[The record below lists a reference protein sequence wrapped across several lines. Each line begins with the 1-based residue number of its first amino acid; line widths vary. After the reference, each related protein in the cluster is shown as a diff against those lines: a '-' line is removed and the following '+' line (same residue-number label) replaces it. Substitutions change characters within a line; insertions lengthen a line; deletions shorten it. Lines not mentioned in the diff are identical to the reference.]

1 MTATY
6 SVIGLGKLGASMAG
20 AIASRGF
27 NVIGVDANPLAVE
40 RLNAGIAPVAETGLS
55 ELVIANRQRLW
66 ATLSHREAVLG
77 SDVSF
82 VVVPTPSDE
91 QGGFSLQY
99 ATEAFRAI
107 GRALAEKRDYHLVV
121 LTSTVLP
128 GATRY
133 GLLPVL
139 EAESGK
145 ACGTNFG
152 LCYGPEFIALGS
164 VIRDFLNPDFTLIG
178 EFDDRAGS
186 LLEQC
191 YAAILT
197 NRAPSRRMSLEN
209 AELAKIALNTFV
221 TAKISFANMLAD
233 ICERLP
239 GGDVDVVSDAIGLDR
254 RVGRPYLTGGLGFGG
269 PCFPRDNVALA
280 YFARALGVEALLP
293 EATQRA
299 NDHVVRTA
307 IERIDRLAAGSTVA
321 VLGLAYKP
329 LSHVVE
335 RSQGLE
341 IARGLAQRG
350 LRVLAYDPLATE
362 SARQELDGSV
372 QLCGSVDE
380 CLSAADTVVITTPD
394 PAFRTLGAAEL
405 LPSAGRRRTVVD
417 FWRIIDA
424 DLAAHTAIDYI
435 AAGRGD
441 SAERYGPV
449 LEAMWQRIDGHAP
462 HQRSPT
468 AVR

>member
-1 MTATY
+1 
-6 SVIGLGKLGASMAG
+6 
-20 AIASRGF
+20 
-27 NVIGVDANPLAVE
+27 
-40 RLNAGIAPVAETGLS
+40 
-55 ELVIANRQRLW
+55 
-66 ATLSHREAVLG
+66 
-77 SDVSF
+77 
-82 VVVPTPSDE
+82 
-91 QGGFSLQY
+91 
-99 ATEAFRAI
+99 
-107 GRALAEKRDYHLVV
+107 
-121 LTSTVLP
+121 
-128 GATRY
+128 
-133 GLLPVL
+133 
-139 EAESGK
+139 
-145 ACGTNFG
+145 
-152 LCYGPEFIALGS
+152 
-164 VIRDFLNPDFTLIG
+164 
-178 EFDDRAGS
+178 
-186 LLEQC
+186 
-191 YAAILT
+191 
-197 NRAPSRRMSLEN
+197 MSLEN

-280 YFARALGVEALLP
+280 YFARALGVEAPLP

-307 IERIDRLAAGSTVA
+307 IERIDRAAAGGTVA

-350 LRVLAYDPLATE
+350 LRVLAYDPLATD

-380 CLSAADTVVITTPD
+380 CLAADTVVITTPD
-394 PAFRTLGAAEL
+394 PAFRALGAAEL
-405 LPSAGRRRTVVD
+405 LPSAGRRRTVID

-424 DLAAHTAIDYI
+424 ELAAHPAIDYI
-435 AAGRGD
+435 AAGRGTD
-441 SAERYGPV
+441 TEQYTPV
-449 LEAMWQRIDGHAP
+449 LEALWQPFDGRAP
-462 HQRSPT
+462 LQRSPT